1 MMTAKEYASLVE
13 REDFVPAQNRDL
25 GIDKVYS
32 AQSFWK
38 DALGRFVKNRGA
50 VFGLVMIVLSWLWPL
65 PVPR

>member
-32 AQSFWK
+32 LERRA
-38 DALGRFVKNRGA
+38 
-50 VFGLVMIVLSWLWPL
+50 WPL
-65 PVPR
+65 RQKPRRGVRACNDRTYRGYGLCRSHAERL